1 MNFKKLF
8 YLGLFGTTA
17 LTGCATGIGDN
28 WYKTDTE
35 KALLYWTVGDFN
47 NAIQSAHHALQDNPS
62 DPYALMVSGYSYDAL
77 GYPNQSRRYYEDLLR
92 SETTDKGIFFAVKNM
107 QPEPLKKAAAV
118 RLELQEMKNRPYTEV
133 LPDTNLNKFTD
144 YALNQHVTTQ
154 NGDQLTL
161 KKSEIQGGLDML
173 TEADRNIVERF
184 LIFTRL
190 RNEKYVT
197 REEWENRRTVNLGGL
212 LPYTLTPAG
221 LGLDLAS
228 PGGDVIIQR
237 LNQLRYAL
245 EMRAITPREHA
256 TEREIILEAL
266 LPSNPSKRMMSTPPP
281 QNVLDG
287 ATALRRIETLQRLG
301 LITKPEADAEKK
313 AIEKLIYAK
322 LGMSEG
328 GEANPSAA
336 KCIRSCLAEP
346 APKCPAA
353 KPAVKKKAKLKAKP
367 VVKSCPCPN
376 ATEEP
381 KKEEDKK

>member
-1 MNFKKLF
+1 MKIKKLLC
-8 YLGLFGTTA
+8 LGLLGTTA
-17 LTGCATGIGDN
+17 LTGCATGIGDS

-47 NAIQSAHHALQDNPS
+47 SAIQSAYHALQDNPK

-92 SETTDKGIFFAVKNM
+92 SEATEKGIFFAVKNM
-107 QPEPLKKAAAV
+107 QPEPLKKAAAI
-118 RLELQEMKNRPYTEV
+118 RLEMQEMKNRPYTEV
-133 LPDTNLNKFTD
+133 LPDTNLNKFND

-154 NGDQLTL
+154 NGDRVTL
-161 KKSEIQGGLDML
+161 AKSEMKGGLDML
-173 TEADRNIVERF
+173 TEADRNVVDRF

-190 RNEKYVT
+190 RDEKYVT
-197 REEWENRRTVNLGGL
+197 KEEWENRRTVNLGGL
-212 LPYTLTPAG
+212 LPYSLTPAG
-221 LGLDLAS
+221 LGLNLPS

-266 LPSNPSKRMMSTPPP
+266 LPSNPSKRMMPTPPP
-281 QNVLDG
+281 QDVLEG
-287 ATALRRIETLQRLG
+287 ATALRRIETLQRVG
-301 LITKPEADAEKK
+301 LITPKEAESEKK

-322 LGMSEG
+322 LGMSDG

-353 KPAVKKKAKLKAKP
+353 KPAVKKKIKKKAKP
-367 VVKSCPCPN
+367 VVNACSCPA
-376 ATEEP
+376 ATTETN
-381 KKEEDKK
+381 DKK